1 MTSRSRH
8 SDDPSIPQLSG
19 RAILAAWSLV
29 GLIAVAAPL
38 AGGVFR
44 SPDRSAPAVTVAA
57 STAASSAADVWASI
71 ARGEFETEADRA
83 ATLEGLDTRIDETV
97 ADDPRIE
104 PARVTA
110 QSANTHLR
118 ICQWLSG
125 LAPDTRRGG

>member
-8 SDDPSIPQLSG
+8 SDDPSVPQLSG

-29 GLIAVAAPL
+29 GLIAVAAPF
-38 AGGVFR
+38 A
-44 SPDRSAPAVTVAA
+44 DRAFHAPAPAA
-57 STAASSAADVWASI
+57 MATAAATPTAASSAADVWASI
-71 ARGEFETEADRA
+71 ARGEFETAADRA

-97 ADDPRIE
+97 ADDTSIE
-104 PARVTA
+104 PARATA

-118 ICQWLSG
+118 ICQWLSS